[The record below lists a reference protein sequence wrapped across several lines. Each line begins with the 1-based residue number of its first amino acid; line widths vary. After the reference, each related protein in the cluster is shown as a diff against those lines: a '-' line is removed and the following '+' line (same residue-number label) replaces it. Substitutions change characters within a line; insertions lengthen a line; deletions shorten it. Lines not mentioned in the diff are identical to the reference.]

1 MKKITPIVELVG
13 QQLSMVNASGGMLA
27 LVFGEK
33 FTILVPE
40 NPDPDFE
47 PMRISELAASDV
59 LDFGEGALIASSI
72 ATDREIFAARLDRE
86 EARRKASAEWR
97 ARQDAAEREQ
107 YERLRQKFGST

>member
-1 MKKITPIVELVG
+1 MKKITPLAELVG
-13 QQLSMVNASGGMLA
+13 RQLSLVHTSGGMLA
-27 LVFGEK
+27 LVFGDK
-33 FTILVPE
+33 FAILVPE

-59 LDFGEGALIASSI
+59 PAFGEDALIAASI

-86 EARRKASAEWR
+86 EAQRKASAEWR

-107 YERLRQKFGST
+107 YERLRQKFGA